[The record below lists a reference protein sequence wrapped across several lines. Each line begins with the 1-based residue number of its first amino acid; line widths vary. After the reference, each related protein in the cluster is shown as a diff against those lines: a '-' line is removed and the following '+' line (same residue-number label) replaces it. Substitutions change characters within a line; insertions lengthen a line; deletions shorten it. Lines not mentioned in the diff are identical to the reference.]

1 MVEGVRSKIRLFRL
15 RFRLRLSPTSYSLEI
30 TKKRLLK
37 RRVRKIR
44 KIRDPSARMA
54 PSNPLDP
61 LMKPN
66 RSSLLIQIPLL
77 FKMVMILL
85 VVKNLTLSKKKLSK
99 YNKSK

>member
-1 MVEGVRSKIRLFRL
+1 MRSKIRLFRL
-15 RFRLRLSPTSYSLEI
+15 RFRQRLSLTSYSLEI

-66 RSSLLIQIPLL
+66 RLSLLIQIPLL

-99 YNKSK
+99 NNKSK

>member
-1 MVEGVRSKIRLFRL
+1 MRSKIRLFRL
-15 RFRLRLSPTSYSLEI
+15 RFRQRLSLTSYSLEI
-30 TKKRLLK
+30 TKKKLSK

-44 KIRDPSARMA
+44 KIRGPSAQMA
-54 PSNPLDP
+54 PSSHLDP

>member
-1 MVEGVRSKIRLFRL
+1 M
-15 RFRLRLSPTSYSLEI
+15 EI
-30 TKKRLLK
+30 TKKILLK

-44 KIRDPSARMA
+44 KIRGPLARMA
-54 PSNPLDP
+54 PSSPLDP

-66 RSSLLIQIPLL
+66 RSSLLILMHLL

-99 YNKSK
+99 NNKSKLTWTL